1 MEKIKTLLKSDRFAE
16 IFRFGIAGGLGFI
29 VDYGILF
36 TFTEFLKINYLIS
49 SGISFTV
56 SVIVNY
62 IICIIWVFKDAKKN
76 DSKTVILFIGSS
88 LIGLLINQFLMWF
101 LVEKLSIYYMF
112 SKIISTI
119 IVMIWNYLAKRKA
132 VVG

>member
-1 MEKIKTLLKSDRFAE
+1 MEKIKAFFKSDRFAE

-62 IICIIWVFKDAKKN
+62 IICIIWVFKDAKKMTT
-76 DSKTVILFIGSS
+76 KPLFY
-88 LIGLLINQFLMWF
+88 LL
-101 LVEKLSIYYMF
+101 VR
-112 SKIISTI
+112 
-119 IVMIWNYLAKRKA
+119 V
-132 VVG
+132 

>member
-76 DSKTVILFIGSS
+76 DNKTVILFIGSS

>member
-1 MEKIKTLLKSDRFAE
+1 MEKIKAFFKSDRFAE

-76 DSKTVILFIGSS
+76 DNKTVILFIGSS